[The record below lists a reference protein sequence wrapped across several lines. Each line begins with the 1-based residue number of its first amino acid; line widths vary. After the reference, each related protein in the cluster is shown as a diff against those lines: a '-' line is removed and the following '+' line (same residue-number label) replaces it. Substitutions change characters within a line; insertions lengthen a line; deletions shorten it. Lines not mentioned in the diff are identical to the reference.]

1 MEITKFATGDIEVS
15 ERLNRMIDTIGQN
28 ETDIAAIKQKVFPM
42 TATVSISPTGYKE
55 KGSGSVNVTISWSN
69 AKIDNQPVEITKVTV
84 NGEEVNAGSGS
95 VVRSVSDTTTFAVV
109 IYASGMSD
117 AHNVGITYVY
127 PTYIFFSTESNY
139 QNVALSGTKLLLG
152 SATMN
157 NKAVTNSANT
167 DAYLWICTPYN
178 VSSVKTSGGLEIGV
192 AGSVRGTRNNLK
204 YWRSN
209 DALASGAWAFNV
221 K

>member
-1 MEITKFATGDIEVS
+1 MDITKFATGNIEVS
-15 ERLNRMIDTIGQN
+15 ERLNLMIDTIDQN

-42 TATVSISPTGYKE
+42 TASVSISPTGYRE

-69 AKIDNQPVEITKVTV
+69 AKVDNKPVTITRVTI
-84 NGEEVNAGSGS
+84 NGEDVNVGAGS
-95 VVRSVSDTTTFAVV
+95 VTRSVSDTTNFAVV
-109 IYASGMSD
+109 VYASGMSNE
-117 AHNVGITYVY
+117 HSVGITYVY
-127 PTYIFFSTESNY
+127 PTYIFFSAESNY
-139 QNVALSGTKLLLG
+139 QNVVLAGTKQLLG
-152 SATMN
+152 SVTMN
-157 NKAVTNSANT
+157 NKSVTNNAAT

-192 AGSVRGTRNNLK
+192 TGSIRGTRNNLK

-209 DALASGAWAFNV
+209 DALAPGSWTFNV

>member
-1 MEITKFATGDIEVS
+1 MDITKFATGNIEVS
-15 ERLNRMIDTIGQN
+15 ERLNLMIDTIDQN

-42 TATVSISPTGYKE
+42 TASVSISPTGYRE

-69 AKIDNQPVEITKVTV
+69 AKVDNKPVTITRVTI
-84 NGEEVNAGSGS
+84 NGEDVNVGAGS
-95 VVRSVSDTTTFAVV
+95 VTRSVSDTTNFAVV
-109 IYASGMSD
+109 VYASGMSNEHSVD
-117 AHNVGITYVY
+117 ITYVY
-127 PTYIFFSTESNY
+127 PTYIFFSAESNY
-139 QNVALSGTKLLLG
+139 QNVVLAGTKQLLG
-152 SATMN
+152 SVTMN
-157 NKAVTNSANT
+157 NKSVTNNAAT

-192 AGSVRGTRNNLK
+192 TGSIRGTRNNLK

-209 DALASGAWAFNV
+209 DALAPGSWTFNV

>member
-1 MEITKFATGDIEVS
+1 MDITKFATGNIEVS
-15 ERLNRMIDTIGQN
+15 ERLNLMIDTIDQN

-42 TATVSISPTGYKE
+42 TASVSISPTGYRE

-69 AKIDNQPVEITKVTV
+69 AKVDNKPVTITRVTI
-84 NGEEVNAGSGS
+84 NGEDVNVGAGS
-95 VVRSVSDTTTFAVV
+95 VTRSVSDTTNFAVV
-109 IYASGMSD
+109 VYASGMSNEHSVD
-117 AHNVGITYVY
+117 ITYVY
-127 PTYIFFSTESNY
+127 PTYIFFSAESNY
-139 QNVALSGTKLLLG
+139 QSVVLAGTKQLLG
-152 SATMN
+152 SVTMN
-157 NKAVTNSANT
+157 NKSVTNNAAT

-192 AGSVRGTRNNLK
+192 TGSIRGTRNNLK

-209 DALASGAWAFNV
+209 DALAPGSWTFNV

>member
-1 MEITKFATGDIEVS
+1 MEITRFATGDIDVS
-15 ERLNRMIDTIGQN
+15 ERLNLMIDTIGQN

-42 TATVSISPTGYKE
+42 TASVSISPTGYRE

-69 AKIDNQPVEITKVTV
+69 AKVDDKPVAITRVTI
-84 NGEEVNAGSGS
+84 NGEDVNAGAGS
-95 VVRSVSDTTTFAVV
+95 VTRSVSDTTSFVV
-109 IYASGMSD
+109 VVYASGMSNQHD
-117 AHNVGITYVY
+117 VGITYVY

-139 QNVALSGTKLLLG
+139 QNVVLAGTKQLLG
-152 SATMN
+152 DATMN
-157 NKAVTNSANT
+157 NKSVTNNAAT

-192 AGSVRGTRNNLK
+192 TGSIRGTRNNLK

-209 DALASGAWAFNV
+209 DALAPGSWTFNV

>member
-1 MEITKFATGDIEVS
+1 MDITKFATGNIEVS
-15 ERLNRMIDTIGQN
+15 ERLNLMIDTIDQN

-42 TATVSISPTGYKE
+42 TASVSISPTGYRE

-69 AKIDNQPVEITKVTV
+69 AKVDNKPVTITRVTI
-84 NGEEVNAGSGS
+84 NGEDVNVGAGS
-95 VVRSVSDTTTFAVV
+95 VTRSVSDTTNFAVV
-109 IYASGMSD
+109 VYASGMSNEHSVD
-117 AHNVGITYVY
+117 ITYVY
-127 PTYIFFSTESNY
+127 PTYIFFSAESNY
-139 QNVALSGTKLLLG
+139 QNVVLAGTKQLLG
-152 SATMN
+152 SVTMN
-157 NKAVTNSANT
+157 NKSVTNNAAT

-192 AGSVRGTRNNLK
+192 TGSIRGTRNNLK

-209 DALASGAWAFNV
+209 DALAPGSWTFNI